1 MSELNF
7 GVNHEKVNVE
17 VSDSLAHGTINIM
30 KSALLDYFFG
40 YVSQL
45 VKERYKECLVDL
57 FQ

>member
-7 GVNHEKVNVE
+7 GVNHKKVDVE
-17 VSDSLAHGTINIM
+17 VSDSLAQGTISIT

-40 YVSQL
+40 YVSSL
-45 VKERYKECLVDL
+45 VKEEYKKCLVDL